1 MRQDPSGGP
10 ARLDRTVVPGITGL
24 RFLPQR
30 TEATLVNIS
39 PSGVLVETAEKYRV
53 GSETSVMFEGGFTPP
68 TARGRIVRCEVAVMG
83 RDGVLRYHI
92 AIEFDS
98 PLTLGAA
105 LEDSAPA
112 PASAAAAVRNRW

>member
-1 MRQDPSGGP
+1 MRQDPGGGP

-53 GSETSVMFEGGFTPP
+53 GSETSVMFEGGFTPA
-68 TARGRIVRCEVAVMG
+68 TAKGRVVRCEVAVMG

-98 PLTLGAA
+98 PLNLGEA
-105 LEDSAPA
+105 LDDTAP
-112 PASAAAAVRNRW
+112 PPVSAAVRNRW